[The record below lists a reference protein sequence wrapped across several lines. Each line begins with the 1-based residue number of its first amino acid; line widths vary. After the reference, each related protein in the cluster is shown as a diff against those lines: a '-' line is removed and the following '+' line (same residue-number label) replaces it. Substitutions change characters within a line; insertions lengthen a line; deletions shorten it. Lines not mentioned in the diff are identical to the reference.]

1 MDKVIA
7 FLNKALSVEYSA
19 VIQYCQHSALV
30 QGTDRAVYADFLDGA
45 SKEARDHAK
54 KVSDWIVSLGGVPT
68 IEAAH
73 IRQATDVDEMLK
85 QNLQTEKEA
94 LEAYRQAHAAVEG
107 EHPIKYML
115 EEQIT
120 LEQEDVWEIEKY
132 LKLHS
137 VKVKTKSID
146 LAAS

>member
-1 MDKVIA
+1 MEKVVA
-7 FLNKALSVEYSA
+7 LLNKALSVEYSA
-19 VIQYCQHSALV
+19 VIQYCQHGALV
-30 QGTDRAVYADFLDGA
+30 QGTDRAVYADFFDGA

-73 IRQATDVDEMLK
+73 IRQATNVDEMLK
-85 QNLQTEKEA
+85 QDLETEKEA
-94 LEAYRQAHAAVEG
+94 LTAYREAHAAVEG

-115 EEQIT
+115 EEQII
-120 LEQEDVWEIEKY
+120 LEQDDVWEIEKF
-132 LKLHS
+132 LRLHS
-137 VKVKTKSID
+137 IKVKTKNID